1 MSNLFC
7 VEIES
12 NSTMFDSLSIQ
23 DSHQK
28 KSQKKILNK
37 KREREKTEVEVE
49 KKKEP
54 SKKFEAEFHFPFE
67 IPEENEFI
75 GEEMINPFKKIEF
88 NAFLDESEI
97 SYDDSFIKNQPNNPF
112 KNRDLNAIP
121 YENEINYDDLYL
133 QKNKAKDPFK
143 EIYPEVH
150 LFPKAEINI
159 EDIIQTK
166 FDFSKQTR
174 SKERLPNF
182 KQKHYILVVM
192 KRRFINTYLLNAFNK
207 KLKEAGY
214 NTFFEKL
221 PQSCVINVSKELNN
235 EFFEK
240 TFGQILKEEE
250 TYIKEGK
257 THYTQN
263 LALIDKIEKGG
274 NPELIL
280 ILNTKICHLFDE
292 YLNSED
298 FLVTEL
304 KRLKESKSKKKKDD
318 YYLGK
323 YVYLAKHW
331 KQFYEMKKNKK
342 LIMLD

>member
-1 MSNLFC
+1 
-7 VEIES
+7 
-12 NSTMFDSLSIQ
+12 
-23 DSHQK
+23 
-28 KSQKKILNK
+28 
-37 KREREKTEVEVE
+37 
-49 KKKEP
+49 
-54 SKKFEAEFHFPFE
+54 
-67 IPEENEFI
+67 
-75 GEEMINPFKKIEF
+75 
-88 NAFLDESEI
+88 
-97 SYDDSFIKNQPNNPF
+97 
-112 KNRDLNAIP
+112 
-121 YENEINYDDLYL
+121 
-133 QKNKAKDPFK
+133 
-143 EIYPEVH
+143 
-150 LFPKAEINI
+150 
-159 EDIIQTK
+159 
-166 FDFSKQTR
+166 
-174 SKERLPNF
+174 
-182 KQKHYILVVM
+182 M

-207 KLKEAGY
+207 MLKEAGY

-240 TFGQILKEEE
+240 TLGQILKEEE

-298 FLVTEL
+298 FLVTEI